1 MARIDVLA
9 GERYNIR
16 GEGGGFGAGV
26 APKKPKK
33 EQATTPG
40 TTTPGTTTPGTTTPE
55 TTAPGTTAP
64 GATAQKPVGGNG
76 GGSGG
81 SGGAGGG
88 GNKMPDITMPDVPD
102 YTQQRQQL
110 MDAMKDGLGE
120 AKIDRVDYYDPQKL
134 IDQLNQRADAA
145 KQQTDATIDRAV
157 DQQALDLQRAL
168 SDAESQYATQQNAVT
183 ANEMA
188 ALDNAA
194 LYAEAR
200 GDRGGIG
207 QGQYGSIQNTA
218 AQNRLAVQQAQTKLS
233 TDTMRQISD
242 LRAQG
247 EFDKADALLSLTQS
261 YLSELSSIEKYA
273 ASHNLSVDQIN
284 TAIAEWEAE
293 FANSAKQ
300 YQNSLEMSMANMTG
314 QFSDGTPTYEAQN
327 RTEQNTASL
336 ALTLIENGA
345 SPAQLSDAMKRAL
358 VAQYGMDAAS
368 LAAYTK
374 LMKRSRGGGG
384 GGAGAGTGAGTGG
397 DGDNLLNSIL
407 GGLTGTQETKDTT
420 SPVTSPAAKS
430 GLWGAFKDQM
440 NDYFRQDFTK
450 TFS

>member
-1 MARIDVLA
+1 MARIGAVEAEADT
-9 GERYNIR
+9 IR
-16 GEGGGFGAGV
+16 GFDGGGFGAGV

-33 EQATTPG
+33 EQATTPETTTPE
-40 TTTPGTTTPGTTTPE
+40 TTTPGTTTPD
-55 TTAPGTTAP
+55 
-64 GATAQKPVGGNG
+64 ATAQKPSGGNG
-76 GGSGG
+76 GGN
-81 SGGAGGG
+81 GGAGGG
-88 GNKMPDITMPDVPD
+88 GNKTPDVTMPEVPD

-110 MDAMKDGLGE
+110 MDAMKDGIGE

-168 SDAESQYATQQNAVT
+168 ADAESQYATQQNDVT

-358 VAQYGMDAAS
+358 VSQYGMDAAS

-384 GGAGAGTGAGTGG
+384 GGG
-397 DGDNLLNSIL
+397 DGDGDGDKLLNSIL

-420 SPVTSPAAKS
+420 SPAAGS

-440 NDYFRQDFTK
+440 NDYLKQDMMK

>member
-33 EQATTPG
+33 EQATTPE
-40 TTTPGTTTPGTTTPE
+40 TTTPGTAAPDTTT
-55 TTAPGTTAP
+55 
-64 GATAQKPVGGNG
+64 QKPSSGNGGNG
-76 GGSGG
+76 GNGGPGAGGNGG
-81 SGGAGGG
+81 SGAG
-88 GNKMPDITMPDVPD
+88 GNKTPNITMPEVPD

-110 MDAMKDGLGE
+110 LDAMKDGIGE

-168 SDAESQYATQQNAVT
+168 ADAESQYATQQNAVT

-358 VAQYGMDAAS
+358 VAQYGMDASS

-374 LMKRSRGGGG
+374 LMKRSRGGV
-384 GGAGAGTGAGTGG
+384 GG
-397 DGDNLLNSIL
+397 DGDGDGDGDKLLNSIL
-407 GGLTGTQETKDTT
+407 GGLMGTPETKDTT
-420 SPVTSPAAKS
+420 SPAAAKN
-430 GLWGAFKDQM
+430 GLWGAFEDQM
-440 NDYFRQDFTK
+440 NDYFRQDFIK

>member
-1 MARIDVLA
+1 MARIDALT

-40 TTTPGTTTPGTTTPE
+40 TTTPGTTTPGTTTPGV
-55 TTAPGTTAP
+55 TTPGATTPGTTTP
-64 GATAQKPVGGNG
+64 GTTAQKPVGGNG
-76 GGSGG
+76 GGN
-81 SGGAGGG
+81 GGAGAGG
-88 GNKMPDITMPDVPD
+88 SQTPNITMPDVPD

-110 MDAMKDGLGE
+110 LDAMKDGIGE

-168 SDAESQYATQQNAVT
+168 ADAESQYATQQDAVT

-345 SPAQLSDAMKRAL
+345 NPNQLSDAMKRAL
-358 VAQYGMDAAS
+358 VSQYGMDAAS

-384 GGAGAGTGAGTGG
+384 GGGGGG
-397 DGDNLLNSIL
+397 DGDKLLDSIL

-420 SPVTSPAAKS
+420 SPAAAKN

-440 NDYFRQDFTK
+440 NDYLKQDMMK

>member
-1 MARIDVLA
+1 MARIGAVEAEADI
-9 GERYNIR
+9 IR
-16 GEGGGFGAGV
+16 GLDVGGFGAGV

-33 EQATTPG
+33 EQ
-40 TTTPGTTTPGTTTPE
+40 TTTPE
-55 TTAPGTTAP
+55 TTTTET
-64 GATAQKPVGGNG
+64 ATPETTTQKPASGNGGNG
-76 GGSGG
+76 GS
-81 SGGAGGG
+81 GAGG
-88 GNKMPDITMPDVPD
+88 NKTPDVTMPEVPD

-110 MDAMKDGLGE
+110 MSAMKDGIGE

-145 KQQTDATIDRAV
+145 KQQADATIDRAV
-157 DQQALDLQRAL
+157 DQQALALQRAL
-168 SDAESQYATQQNAVT
+168 TDAEGQYATQQNDVT

-358 VAQYGMDAAS
+358 VSQYGMDATS

-384 GGAGAGTGAGTGG
+384 DDAGGGG
-397 DGDNLLNSIL
+397 DELLNSIL
-407 GGLTGTQETKDTT
+407 GGLLGTQETKDTT
-420 SPVTSPAAKS
+420 SPAAKN
-430 GLWGAFKDQM
+430 GLWGAFEDQM
-440 NDYFRQDFTK
+440 NDYFRQDFIK

>member
-1 MARIDVLA
+1 MARIDALT

-40 TTTPGTTTPGTTTPE
+40 TTTPGTT
-55 TTAPGTTAP
+55 
-64 GATAQKPVGGNG
+64 AQKPVGGNG
-76 GGSGG
+76 GGN
-81 SGGAGGG
+81 GGAGAGG
-88 GNKMPDITMPDVPD
+88 SQTPNITMPDVPD

-110 MDAMKDGLGE
+110 LDAMKDGIGE

-168 SDAESQYATQQNAVT
+168 ADAESQYATQQDAVT

-345 SPAQLSDAMKRAL
+345 NPNQLSDAMKRAL
-358 VAQYGMDAAS
+358 VSQYGMDAAS

-384 GGAGAGTGAGTGG
+384 GGGGGG
-397 DGDNLLNSIL
+397 DGDKLLDSIL

-420 SPVTSPAAKS
+420 SPAAAKN

-440 NDYFRQDFTK
+440 NDYLKQDMMK